1 MPTLSYCYASY
12 VHAFISH
19 GHMNGDVC
27 SFLCLGVGMVTRL
40 PYECGDEVT
49 TRDECIGVCHA
60 TECLASM

>member
-1 MPTLSYCYASY
+1 
-12 VHAFISH
+12 
-19 GHMNGDVC
+19 MNGDVC